1 MLEYNE
7 IKERKVIVYDG
18 APYEILSSHVF
29 RKQQRKPVNAVK
41 MKNLLTGKVMEISF
55 HQSEKAEEA
64 DVEKRKIKF
73 LYESRGEYWFC
84 EEKDPSKRFK
94 LSTEE
99 LGEQIHFIKENDLV
113 DLISFDDKII
123 GVEVP
128 IKVELKVTEAAPA
141 VKGNTVQGGLKQVTV
156 ETGYTVNV
164 PMFINE
170 GDILRINTSTGEY
183 VERVNS

>member
-7 IKERKVIVYDG
+7 IKERKVIVYDS
-18 APYEILSSHVF
+18 APFEILTSHVF

-41 MKNLLTGKVMEISF
+41 MKNLLTGKVMEVSF

-64 DVEKRKIKF
+64 EVEKRQIKY
-73 LYESRGEYWFC
+73 LYENKGEYWFC
-84 EEKDPSKRFK
+84 EIKDPGQRFK
-94 LSTEE
+94 FNAEQA
-99 LGEQIHFIKENDLV
+99 GEQIHFVKQDTLV
-113 DLISFDDKII
+113 DLISFQDKVL

-141 VKGNTVQGGLKQVTV
+141 VKGNTVQGGVKQVTV

-170 GDILRINTSTGEY
+170 GDIIRLNTSTGDY
-183 VERVNS
+183 VERVN

>member
-7 IKERKVIVYDG
+7 IKERKVIVYEG
-18 APYEILSSHVF
+18 APFEILTSHVF

-41 MKNLLTGKVMEISF
+41 MKNLLTGKVMEVSF

-64 DVEKRKIKF
+64 EVEKRQIKY
-73 LYESRGEYWFC
+73 LYENKGEYWFC
-84 EEKDPSKRFK
+84 EEKNPSQRFK
-94 LSTEE
+94 LDAEQV
-99 LGEQIHFIKENDLV
+99 GEQIHFVKQNTIV
-113 DLISFDDKII
+113 DLISFQDKIL

-128 IKVELKVTEAAPA
+128 IKIELKVTEAAPA
-141 VKGNTVQGGLKQVTV
+141 VKGNTVQGGVKQVTV

-170 GDILRINTSTGEY
+170 GDIIRLNTSTGDY
-183 VERVNS
+183 VERVN